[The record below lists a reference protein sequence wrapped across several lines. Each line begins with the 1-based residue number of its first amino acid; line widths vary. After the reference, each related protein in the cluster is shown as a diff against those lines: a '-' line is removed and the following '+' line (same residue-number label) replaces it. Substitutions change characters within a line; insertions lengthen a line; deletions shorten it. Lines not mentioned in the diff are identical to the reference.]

1 MIGFGLSPFL
11 AVHGGTTSDPDQL
24 RTEIELTAA
33 VGIAGPSTIKPQ
45 PAAASWTLIDR
56 LTVRALTDCTCG
68 CALALFGLVVYSAT
82 KDTARTPI
90 STPDAPQPVQ
100 GAYSQAVS
108 AGGFLYLAGQV
119 GLGPVE
125 TADEFKAARRSIEE
139 QTEIACQNVTAVLA
153 AGGCKPKDLV
163 KVTVFL
169 ADIGDFTRMNSVCES
184 LRSFGC
190 ACPAEPR
197 LNVAACVVQ
206 TRSIS
211 WMPGLRRR
219 RGRRSRSMRCRWARW
234 WRSRRWPPFRECTQ
248 ALFGPFSVRMWC

>member
-1 MIGFGLSPFL
+1 M
-11 AVHGGTTSDPDQL
+11 
-24 RTEIELTAA
+24 
-33 VGIAGPSTIKPQ
+33 
-45 PAAASWTLIDR
+45 
-56 LTVRALTDCTCG
+56 
-68 CALALFGLVVYSAT
+68 VYSAT

-184 LRSFGC
+184 LRSLLWLC
-190 ACPAEPR
+190 MPHAIWARRCC
-197 LNVAACVVQ
+197 LCVLQ

-211 WMPGLRRR
+211 WMLGSRRR
-219 RGRRSRSMRCRWARW
+219 RGRRSRWTRCRWARW
-234 WRSRRWPPFRECTQ
+234 WRLRRWPPSREMG
-248 ALFGPFSVRMWC
+248 LSRMKAVEYEG

>member
-1 MIGFGLSPFL
+1 M
-11 AVHGGTTSDPDQL
+11 
-24 RTEIELTAA
+24 
-33 VGIAGPSTIKPQ
+33 
-45 PAAASWTLIDR
+45 
-56 LTVRALTDCTCG
+56 
-68 CALALFGLVVYSAT
+68 VYSAT

-184 LRSFGC
+184 LRSFAC
-190 ACPAEPR
+190 ACRAE
-197 LNVAACVVQ
+197 LIHV
-206 TRSIS
+206 RSFMS
-211 WMPGLRRR
+211 
-219 RGRRSRSMRCRWARW
+219 CR
-234 WRSRRWPPFRECTQ
+234 
-248 ALFGPFSVRMWC
+248 

>member
-1 MIGFGLSPFL
+1 M
-11 AVHGGTTSDPDQL
+11 
-24 RTEIELTAA
+24 
-33 VGIAGPSTIKPQ
+33 
-45 PAAASWTLIDR
+45 
-56 LTVRALTDCTCG
+56 RALTDCTCG

-184 LRSFGC
+184 RRSFGC
-190 ACPAEPR
+190 ACHTEPHSVVSFVSCR
-197 LNVAACVVQ
+197 QEAFRGCWVYAAGAVGV
-206 TRSIS
+206 
-211 WMPGLRRR
+211 
-219 RGRRSRSMRCRWARW
+219 RGRCAAAGRA
-234 WRSRRWPPFRECTQ
+234 
-248 ALFGPFSVRMWC
+248 GGD

>member
-1 MIGFGLSPFL
+1 M
-11 AVHGGTTSDPDQL
+11 
-24 RTEIELTAA
+24 
-33 VGIAGPSTIKPQ
+33 
-45 PAAASWTLIDR
+45 
-56 LTVRALTDCTCG
+56 
-68 CALALFGLVVYSAT
+68 VYSAT

-184 LRSFGC
+184 LRSLLCLRMPRGAHSC
-190 ACPAEPR
+190 AF
-197 LNVAACVVQ
+197 LYVVQ
-206 TRSIS
+206 IKSIS
-211 WMPGLRRR
+211 WMRGSRRR
-219 RGRRSRSMRCRWARW
+219 RGRRSRWTRCRWARW
-234 WRSRRWPPFRECTQ
+234 WRLRRWPPSREMG
-248 ALFGPFSVRMWC
+248 LSRMKAVEYEG

>member
-1 MIGFGLSPFL
+1 M
-11 AVHGGTTSDPDQL
+11 
-24 RTEIELTAA
+24 
-33 VGIAGPSTIKPQ
+33 
-45 PAAASWTLIDR
+45 
-56 LTVRALTDCTCG
+56 RALTDCTCG

-184 LRSFGC
+184 RRSFGC
-190 ACPAEPR
+190 ACHTEPHFGAHLCRTDKKHFVDAGFTPPARSAFAVDALPLGALVEIEA
-197 LNVAACVVQ
+197 LAA
-206 TRSIS
+206 I
-211 WMPGLRRR
+211 P
-219 RGRRSRSMRCRWARW
+219 
-234 WRSRRWPPFRECTQ
+234 
-248 ALFGPFSVRMWC
+248 